1 MLCRHIHGA
10 GDIPTTIILS
20 GIGYTLLKEN
30 GCPPGKSKFG
40 RSMMMGIP
48 IAACLGGFAT
58 PVGSG
63 INVLCINLLKNI
75 AGQDVTFLQWTL
87 IGAPLAVALTPAR
100 LVHPYCDGETRNRG
114 GAGTG

>member
-1 MLCRHIHGA
+1 
-10 GDIPTTIILS
+10 
-20 GIGYTLLKEN
+20 
-30 GCPPGKSKFG
+30 
-40 RSMMMGIP
+40 MMMGIP

-87 IGAPLAVALTPAR
+87 IGAPLAVVLTLIAWFI
-100 LVHPYCDGETRNRG
+100 LTGETRNRG
-114 GAGTG
+114 GAGAG